1 MGVDPRRIWP
11 DANRRTES
19 FRRPTRHW
27 EINECPLVRF
37 AVHQGE
43 LEGEWK
49 GKPQNVAY
57 VAAEETAKYVLKP
70 SLRAAGADMKRIV
83 TPKVKIAEGEY
94 VALLAEDDE
103 RAITDYLVKNKVTVI
118 IVDPVVATF
127 KSKVDIY
134 RTNELREAL
143 APWIRI
149 AEAIDGI
156 VIAIVHF
163 IKGTTGDL
171 IASING
177 GSAFGEVARCIFGF
191 AKDNEDSS
199 GEDALRV
206 MSQGKNSCGREDLSL
221 EYTLEG
227 RWVTVSTGERVEIGT
242 FVLEGESE
250 VSVSDLLT
258 PRRGPR
264 PLSPRM
270 QNVLDYV
277 NRQEGAVTP
286 MDVFHASLAND
297 NKVASQM
304 LNRLFKGGL
313 ILNTGMGEYRRLP
326 GSSPPGEEARPAC
339 AREEVKN

>member
-1 MGVDPRRIWP
+1 
-11 DANRRTES
+11 
-19 FRRPTRHW
+19 
-27 EINECPLVRF
+27 
-37 AVHQGE
+37 

-304 LNRLFKGGL
+304 LNRLFKGG
-313 ILNTGMGEYRRLP
+313 
-326 GSSPPGEEARPAC
+326 
-339 AREEVKN
+339 